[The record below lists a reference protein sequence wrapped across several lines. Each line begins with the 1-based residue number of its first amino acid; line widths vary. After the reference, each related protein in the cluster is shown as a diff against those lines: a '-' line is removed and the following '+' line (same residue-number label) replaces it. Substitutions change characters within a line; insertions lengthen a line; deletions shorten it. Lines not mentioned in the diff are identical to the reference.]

1 MTRFAVRP
9 HAAGPEPVEFV
20 DVVRARRMTRD
31 FLDDPLD
38 RALVDR
44 LLDLARRAPS
54 AGNSQGWDFVVLEG
68 PEQTSRYWAASLPDP
83 TGFPWPGLLRAPV
96 LVVPC
101 ANAEA
106 YLRRYGEEDKRARR
120 AAPEDERRGL
130 GDTEAAW
137 PVPYWLLDTA
147 MATQNL
153 LLAAT
158 DAGLGACYFGMFGK
172 EPAVRAALGIPTGH
186 QPIGTVA
193 LGRRSP
199 DSGAAAEASARRPR
213 RRLSEVVHRGGFRTE
228 PDPV

>member
-1 MTRFAVRP
+1 MEFT
-9 HAAGPEPVEFV
+9 AA
-20 DVVRARRMTRD
+20 VRARRMTRD
-31 FLDDPLD
+31 FLPDPVGP
-38 RALVDR
+38 ALVDE

-68 PEQTSRYWAASLPDP
+68 PEQTGRYWAASLPDA

-101 ANAEA
+101 ADPDA
-106 YLRRYGEEDKRARR
+106 YVRRYAEDDKRARR
-120 AAPEDERRGL
+120 AAPDDERRAL
-130 GDTEAAW
+130 GDDAAAW

-172 EPAVRAALGIPTGH
+172 ESAVRAALDIPDGH

-193 LGRRSP
+193 LGFPGP
-199 DSGAAAEASARRPR
+199 DAGTPARASARRPR
-213 RRLSEVVHRGGFRTE
+213 RPLAEVVHRGGFRSG
-228 PDPV
+228 PNPA